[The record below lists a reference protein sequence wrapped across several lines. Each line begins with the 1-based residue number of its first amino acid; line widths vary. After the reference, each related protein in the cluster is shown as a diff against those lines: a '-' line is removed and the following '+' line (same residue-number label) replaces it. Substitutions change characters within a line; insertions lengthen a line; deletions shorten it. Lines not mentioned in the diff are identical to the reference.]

1 MCRRIKGGRKIE
13 KEETAK
19 KEKTFF
25 PLLGFHATVG
35 NKSYNRKKIDF
46 EVS

>member
-1 MCRRIKGGRKIE
+1 MCRRRKEGKKIE

-25 PLLGFHATVG
+25 PLLEFHTAIW
-35 NKSYNRKKIDF
+35 NKKLQ
-46 EVS
+46 